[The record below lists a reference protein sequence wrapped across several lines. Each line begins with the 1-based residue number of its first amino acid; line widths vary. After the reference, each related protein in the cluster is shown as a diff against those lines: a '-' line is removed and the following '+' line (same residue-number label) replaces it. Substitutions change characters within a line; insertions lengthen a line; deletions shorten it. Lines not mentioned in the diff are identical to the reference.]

1 MNVGSVLLRDHL
13 LPSIRGFT
21 QERSSM
27 YVLNVELV
35 SVNSQILLNILRFIQ
50 ERNLINVMNVRK
62 LFKQKQG
69 SSSI

>member
-1 MNVGSVLLRDHL
+1 MNVESVLLRDHL

-21 QERSSM
+21 QERSPT

-35 SVNSQILLNILRFIQ
+35 SVNSQILFNILRFIQ

-62 LFKQKQG
+62 LFKQKQS